1 MMKRKIA
8 IKILTVALVALVIS
22 FMMGSISFAEKN
34 GTTAPI
40 NINQATLKELTSLP
54 GIGKK
59 RAKDIIAY
67 REQNGKFSSIDDLK
81 KVEGIGKDTL
91 EKIKDHIVLE

>member
-1 MMKRKIA
+1 MMKRKTA
-8 IKILTVALVALVIS
+8 IKILTVALAALVIS
-22 FMMGSISFAEKN
+22 FMIGSMSFAEKN
-34 GTTAPI
+34 GTTALI

-59 RAKDIIAY
+59 RANDIIAY
-67 REQNGKFSSIDDLK
+67 REKNGKFTNIEDLK
-81 KVEGIGKDTL
+81 KVDGIGKDTL

>member
-1 MMKRKIA
+1 MMKGKIA
-8 IKILTVALVALVIS
+8 GKILKVLLVTLAIS
-22 FMMGSISFAEKN
+22 FIMGGMSFAEKSDSK
-34 GTTAPI
+34 APV

-67 REQNGKFSSIDDLK
+67 REQNGKFSNIEELK
-81 KVEGIGKDTL
+81 KVDGIGKDTL
-91 EKIKDHIVLE
+91 EKIKDHIVFE

>member
-1 MMKRKIA
+1 MKKRTA
-8 IKILTVALVALVIS
+8 IRILTVAIVAFAIS
-22 FMMGSISFAEKN
+22 FMMGSMSFAKKSAD
-34 GTTAPI
+34 TAPV

-59 RAKDIIAY
+59 RANDIISY
-67 REQNGKFSSIDDLK
+67 REKNGNFSSIDDLK
-81 KVEGIGKDTL
+81 KVDGIGKDTF